1 MTKAQRSGARRASKD
16 PAEPIGPDTDE
27 ARSPLS
33 TQSSELDP
41 GTIVTM
47 RDIAAAAGVSMSTV
61 SRVLNDAPSRVP
73 ITPVTR
79 DRVVREATRLG
90 FRPNPFAR
98 ALRGA
103 PTKLLGAVVR
113 GFGDPFFAWA
123 IEALA
128 MEATAHGYNLLF
140 GQSQGYRDD
149 GLALPAVLA
158 PWHCD
163 AVLVLGEISG
173 QPRLIEGLR
182 TAREPVVAMWQ
193 GPSPTWFPTIDV
205 DDTRG
210 IEAGL
215 EHLVALGHERIAF
228 VSARLPGDNPEREQA
243 YLDFMADHFG
253 GVPEGYLQRSENSLA
268 GGEYALERL
277 LRLPVA
283 PTAVACANDV
293 AAVGVLHG
301 AHSHGVHVPDALSVV
316 GYDDLMFAAYT
327 IPALTTLRMPTTEIV
342 REGVR
347 VAIELIEHPSAPRS
361 PSKTLF
367 APTLIVRG
375 STAPPRETA
384 LMTSPRSV
392 AGVG

>member
-1 MTKAQRSGARRASKD
+1 MTKAQRSGARRAPKD
-16 PAEPIGPDTDE
+16 PTEPVALADDG
-27 ARSPLS
+27 ARPPLS
-33 TQSSELDP
+33 TQSSVPEP
-41 GTIVTM
+41 GAIVTM
-47 RDIAAAAGVSMSTV
+47 RDIASAAGVSMSTV

-103 PTKLLGAVVR
+103 PTKLLGAIVR
-113 GFGDPFFAWA
+113 DFGDPFFAWA

-140 GQSQGYRDD
+140 GHSQGYRED

-173 QPRLIEGLR
+173 QPWLIEGLR
-182 TAREPVVAMWQ
+182 GVREPVVAMWQ
-193 GPSPTWFPTIDV
+193 GQSPTWFPTVDV
-205 DDTRG
+205 DDRRG
-210 IEAGL
+210 VALGL
-215 EHLVALGHERIAF
+215 EHLVELGHERIAF
-228 VSARLPGDNPEREQA
+228 VSARLPGDNPDREQS
-243 YLDFMADHFG
+243 YVDFMAERFG
-253 GVPEGYLQRSENSLA
+253 GVPDGYLQRCENSLA
-268 GGEYALERL
+268 GGERALKSL
-277 LRLPVA
+277 LRLPVT

-301 AHSHGVHVPDALSVV
+301 AHSRGVPVPDALSVV

-327 IPALTTLRMPTTEIV
+327 IPALTTLRMPTAEIV

-347 VAIELIEHPSAPRS
+347 MAMELVQHPSPSRS

-375 STAPPRETA
+375 SAARPRDTARTPGA
-384 LMTSPRSV
+384 KGV
-392 AGVG
+392 AGAA

>member
-1 MTKAQRSGARRASKD
+1 MDPTEPVAPAVDGELPQLPTRSSV
-16 PAEPIGPDTDE
+16 PN
-27 ARSPLS
+27 
-33 TQSSELDP
+33 P
-41 GTIVTM
+41 GTVVTM

-103 PTKLLGAVVR
+103 PTRLLGAVVR
-113 GFGDPFFAWA
+113 DFGDPFFAWA

-140 GQSQGYRDD
+140 GHSKGYRDD
-149 GLALPAVLA
+149 DLALPAILA

-173 QPRLIEGLR
+173 RPRLIEGLR
-182 TAREPVVAMWQ
+182 AVREPVVAMWQ
-193 GPSPTWFPTIDV
+193 GPSPTWFPTVDV

-210 IEAGL
+210 VELGL
-215 EHLVALGHERIAF
+215 EHLVALGHKHIAF

-243 YLDFMADHFG
+243 YLDFMARAFG
-253 GVPEGYLQRSENSLA
+253 GVPEGYLQRCENSLA
-268 GGEYALERL
+268 GGERALKAL
-277 LRLPVA
+277 LRLAVT

-293 AAVGVLHG
+293 VAVGVLHG
-301 AHSHGVHVPDALSVV
+301 AHSRGVPVPDALSVV

-347 VAIELIEHPSAPRS
+347 MAMELAQHPSPPQS

-367 APTLIVRG
+367 APTLVVRG
-375 STAPPRETA
+375 SAARPRDTARTPGARGI
-384 LMTSPRSV
+384 
-392 AGVG
+392 AGAA

>member
-1 MTKAQRSGARRASKD
+1 MTNAQGSGARSAPR
-16 PAEPIGPDTDE
+16 EPTEPVAIADDGTPP
-27 ARSPLS
+27 SPMP
-33 TQSSELDP
+33 SSAPDP
-41 GTIVTM
+41 GAIVTM
-47 RDIAAAAGVSMSTV
+47 RDIASAAGVSMSTV

-113 GFGDPFFAWA
+113 DFGDPFFAWA

-128 MEATAHGYNLLF
+128 IEATAHGYNLLF
-140 GQSQGYRDD
+140 GHSQGYQDD
-149 GLALPAVLA
+149 GLVLPAVLA

-173 QPRLIEGLR
+173 RPRLIEGLQ
-182 TAREPVVAMWQ
+182 AVREPVVAMWQ
-193 GPSPTWFPTIDV
+193 GPSPTRFPTIDV

-210 IEAGL
+210 VELGL

-243 YLDFMADHFG
+243 YLDFMARRFG
-253 GVPEGYLQRSENSLA
+253 GIPEGYLQRCENSLA
-268 GGEYALERL
+268 GGERALKNL

-301 AHSHGVHVPDALSVV
+301 AHSHGVLIPDALSVV

-347 VAIELIEHPSAPRS
+347 VAMGFIRDPSAQRVAD
-361 PSKTLF
+361 KTLY

-375 STAPPRETA
+375 STAPPRVPS
-384 LMTSPRSV
+384 LD
-392 AGVG
+392 